1 MTFGAYA
8 EKMHLDCDEAGEAT
22 SSAWKKAYEARPKKD
37 GWYWVKTLWVE
48 WQCVKVVDHRVYGPF
63 EVPS

>member
-8 EKMHLDCDEAGEAT
+8 EKMHLDCDEAG
-22 SSAWKKAYEARPKKD
+22 EARPKKD

-48 WQCVKVVDHRVYGPF
+48 WQCVKVVDHRVYGPV